1 MKYVKC
7 STLKENLLYGVN
19 DEKNDKELNEYIDQF
34 QVFKGDNYELNM
46 RVSNKSLS
54 SGQMQKVS
62 FIRALLSKPDLLI
75 LDEST
80 ANLDAETGSFL
91 YQLLQNLNI
100 TILNST
106 HSSDKFTS
114 NDIELKFKLED
125 GTTTIQEI
133 T

>member
-1 MKYVKC
+1 
-7 STLKENLLYGVN
+7 
-19 DEKNDKELNEYIDQF
+19 
-34 QVFKGDNYELNM
+34 M

-80 ANLDAETGSFL
+80 ANLDTETSSFL

-114 NDIELKFKLED
+114 NDIELQFKLEE
-125 GTTTIQEI
+125 GITTIQEI